1 MRRTITALTLI
12 AMLNCSCQ
20 RGQLNSSD
28 QLKRLIDFEV
38 PVGSTQ
44 SQVLAFLDNHD
55 WKYTDQ
61 TESQQ
66 AIFATLLDPSN
77 QIVRK
82 QFQIAFYLDDH
93 GKLRSYTI
101 KEFLVGP
108 SSRLFPQ
115 SPVLEPTVSELL
127 MRTGEFSCITCYRR
141 LWRTTA
147 RTNTNGTAAKLAS
160 RCPQGP
166 T

>member
-1 MRRTITALTLI
+1 MGAPRPTLDEKNHHCLNPDCDAELQLPKRTTQ
-12 AMLNCSCQ
+12 C
-20 RGQLNSSD
+20 SD
-28 QLKRLIDFEV
+28 QLKRLIDSEV

-77 QIVRK
+77 EIVRK
-82 QFQIAFYLDDH
+82 RFQIAFYLDDH

-108 SSRLFPQ
+108 
-115 SPVLEPTVSELL
+115 
-127 MRTGEFSCITCYRR
+127 
-141 LWRTTA
+141 
-147 RTNTNGTAAKLAS
+147 
-160 RCPQGP
+160 
-166 T
+166 

>member
-1 MRRTITALTLI
+1 MRRTITALALI

-20 RGQLNSSD
+20 RRGQLNSSD
-28 QLKRLIDFEV
+28 QLKRRIDSEL
-38 PVGSTQ
+38 PVGSTR

-77 QIVRK
+77 EIVRK
-82 QFQIAFYLDDH
+82 RFQIAFYLDDH

-108 SSRLFPQ
+108 
-115 SPVLEPTVSELL
+115 
-127 MRTGEFSCITCYRR
+127 
-141 LWRTTA
+141 
-147 RTNTNGTAAKLAS
+147 
-160 RCPQGP
+160 
-166 T
+166 

>member
-20 RGQLNSSD
+20 RGGQLNNSD
-28 QLKRLIDFEV
+28 QLKRLIDSEV
-38 PVGSTQ
+38 PVGSTR
-44 SQVLAFLDNHD
+44 SQVLAFLDNYD

-61 TESQQ
+61 KESQQ

-82 QFQIAFYLDDH
+82 QFQIAFYLDDY

-108 SSRLFPQ
+108 
-115 SPVLEPTVSELL
+115 
-127 MRTGEFSCITCYRR
+127 
-141 LWRTTA
+141 
-147 RTNTNGTAAKLAS
+147 
-160 RCPQGP
+160 
-166 T
+166 